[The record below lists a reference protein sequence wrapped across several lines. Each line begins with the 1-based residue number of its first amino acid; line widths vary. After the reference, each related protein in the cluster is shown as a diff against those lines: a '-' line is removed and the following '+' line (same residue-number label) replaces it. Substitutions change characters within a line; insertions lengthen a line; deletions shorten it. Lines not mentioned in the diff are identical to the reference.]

1 MENITGKLDEHLLDN
16 LLKEAYQ
23 ILNHSTDLNEDRE
36 KLTNILNNL
45 VYWTNE
51 QNHLENYFNEFQRM
65 ICLMASL
72 DFSGRLSLN
81 PSLKTFQNL
90 ISVSLNT
97 LNEELEDK
105 VFPKALVRLTI
116 DKLGLKNTVIIQTN
130 KDGYIKLFH
139 TDRTDLYPDA
149 ELFDNLQISAFI
161 EDMEEVEKKIFSAG
175 TDQIF
180 KVKLKSGY
188 KDDAILKIATNQF
201 YNISEGTVYIIQ
213 LPC

>member
-1 MENITGKLDEHLLDN
+1 MEKIAGKLDEHVFDN

-23 ILNHSTDLNEDRE
+23 ILNNSTDLNEDRE
-36 KLTNILNNL
+36 KLTNILNSL

-51 QNHLENYFNEFQRM
+51 QNHSEGYFNEFQRT

-90 ISVSLNT
+90 ISISLNT

-105 VFPKALVRLTI
+105 VFPKELVRLTI
-116 DKLGLKNTVIIQTN
+116 DKLGLKNTVIIHTN
-130 KDGYIKLFH
+130 RDGYIKLFH

-149 ELFDNLQISAFI
+149 ELFDNLQIGDFV
-161 EDMEEVEKKIFSAG
+161 EHMDEVDKKILTTG
-175 TDQIF
+175 IDQIF
-180 KVKLKSGY
+180 KVRLKSGY
-188 KDDAILKIATNQF
+188 KDDAILKVATNQF
-201 YNISEGTVYIIQ
+201 YKISEGTVYIIQ